1 MTLAQLKTAEYLRT
15 RKSVKLK
22 RTDAKSKRVGVNV
35 VTTGD
40 KRLAWSNDTG
50 TKVDNFE
57 PMVL

>member
-40 KRLAWSNDTG
+40 KRLAWSND
-50 TKVDNFE
+50 KM
-57 PMVL
+57 MVWQWY